1 MKKSL
6 KFCSRWKFFYHLAD
20 EKSFYIV
27 ADVGGDDKRAAE
39 HAARIQLHAATQDG
53 TTAAYARY
61 CTFKFFTG

>member
-1 MKKSL
+1 MKNN
-6 KFCSRWKFFYHLAD
+6 
-20 EKSFYIV
+20 FYIL